1 MDFAINIGSHT
12 IGIVDMVIFLIVMIS
27 AVVNCIRG
35 FVSEFSHVG
44 GLIAGFFT
52 GIMFTW
58 TGDNQSG
65 RAPFVSSSKKA
76 VNLSSDPKIAL

>member
-52 GIMFTW
+52 GIMFT
-58 TGDNQSG
+58 
-65 RAPFVSSSKKA
+65 
-76 VNLSSDPKIAL
+76 